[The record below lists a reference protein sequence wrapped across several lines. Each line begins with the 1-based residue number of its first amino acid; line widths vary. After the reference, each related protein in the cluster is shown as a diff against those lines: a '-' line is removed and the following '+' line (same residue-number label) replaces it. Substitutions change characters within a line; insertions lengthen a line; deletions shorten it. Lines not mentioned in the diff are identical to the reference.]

1 MSTIDDMLAAGF
13 TILNDSFRGAVVELR
28 KQRKATRADIAAG
41 NLAGAAA
48 VVINVRAY
56 QEDIPVQRP
65 GGGGLGGS
73 GEGSP
78 RSIETMPGWFIGP
91 EAEGDDVPTVE
102 VGDILAVGDDRHTIT
117 KVVSKSP
124 HGVHVLAEQV
134 GARRVV

>member
-28 KQRKATRADIAAG
+28 KQRKATREDIAAG

-65 GGGGLGGS
+65 GGGGLGG
-73 GEGSP
+73 GETSP
-78 RSIETMPGWFIGP
+78 RSIEIMPGWFIGP
-91 EAEGDDVPTVE
+91 ETEGDDVPTVE
-102 VGDILAVGDDRHTIT
+102 VGDILGVGSEKHTIT
-117 KVVSKSP
+117 KIVSKSP
-124 HGVHVLAEQV
+124 QGVHVLAEQV
-134 GARRVV
+134 GARRAV